1 MNPELLQQDEFVNV
15 CKQYTYVAI
24 IMCFKHTF
32 QNVVDVYSNLLDENN
47 EPGYMQ
53 VIHILVGWLS
63 HLCTTQCKTL
73 YRQML
78 CRVRWYSRH
87 QRDLPF

>member
-24 IMCFKHTF
+24 IMYFKHTF

-53 VIHILVGWLS
+53 IIHILV
-63 HLCTTQCKTL
+63 
-73 YRQML
+73 
-78 CRVRWYSRH
+78 
-87 QRDLPF
+87 